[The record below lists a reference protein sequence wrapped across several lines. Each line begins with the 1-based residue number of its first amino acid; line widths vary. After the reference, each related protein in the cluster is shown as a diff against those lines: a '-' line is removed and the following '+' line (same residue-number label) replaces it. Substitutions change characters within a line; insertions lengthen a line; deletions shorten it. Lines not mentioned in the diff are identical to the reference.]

1 MKAAVEAELATIAP
15 GRARAATITTIARKE
30 MLELWRDARSRWAGA
45 LLALLMLTALLLGW
59 QQMQRIELE
68 QQSALATTYRQWLD
82 QGDKNPHAAAHF
94 GQYAF
99 KPANPL
105 SFADPGVTPFVGT
118 TVWLEAHK
126 QNEFTFRPARDETSL
141 QRFGDLSAG
150 FVLQVLM
157 PLFVIL
163 LAFGAFSGERERG
176 TLRQLLSIGVR
187 PVQLLVGKAL
197 AIAAMLGMVLLPMAL
212 AGAIALASV
221 GTTDEA
227 ASGNMVRMAFMALG
241 YAVYLGGF
249 CALTLGVS
257 AALPSSRQALVAL
270 LAFWVANSFVAPRVM
285 VDFARQLNPTPTS
298 VEFQQGI
305 AAARSSAF
313 GDDEKHPAFAAFRVR
328 VLKEYG
334 VARVEDLPVDFR
346 GLALREDDENGYRV
360 YDRLFGELWERY
372 AIQERIRALAGLAF
386 PLAAMQPFSMGMAGT
401 DTAHHN
407 DFAQAAESYRRQIQT
422 AMSDDLIRHR
432 KNGDEKYVA
441 GHALWEKIPPF
452 HYRMPAPDW
461 PLARQWPN
469 AAILLFWAL
478 ACGLFAVLAVRRL
491 RPV

>member
-1 MKAAVEAELATIAP
+1 MKAAAEAELAAVAP
-15 GRARAATITTIARKE
+15 NRAGAAAITTIARKE

-45 LLALLMLTALLLGW
+45 LLILLMLTALLLGW
-59 QQMQRIELE
+59 QQMRRIESE
-68 QQSALATTYRQWLD
+68 QQSARETTYRQWLD
-82 QGDKNPHAAAHF
+82 QSERSPHAAAHF

-105 SFADPGVTPFVGT
+105 SFAEPGVTPFVGT

-141 QRFGDLSAG
+141 QRFGNLSAG

-187 PVQLLVGKAL
+187 PVQLLAGKAL
-197 AIAAMLGMVLLPMAL
+197 AIMAMLGMVLLPVAL
-212 AGAIALASV
+212 VGAIALASA
-221 GTTDEA
+221 GAAEEA
-227 ASGNMVRMAFMALG
+227 AGETLARAAFMALG

-270 LAFWVANSFVAPRVM
+270 LAFWVVNSFVAPRVM
-285 VDFARQLNPTPTS
+285 VDFTRQLSPTPTA
-298 VEFQQGI
+298 VEFQQRI
-305 AAARSSAF
+305 AAARTSAF
-313 GDDEKHPAFAAFRVR
+313 GDDEKHPAFAAFRER
-328 VLKEYG
+328 VMKEYG
-334 VARVEDLPVDFR
+334 VARIEDLPVDFR

-372 AIQERIRALAGLAF
+372 ATQERIRALAGLVF
-386 PLAAMQPFSMGMAGT
+386 PLAAMQPFSMGLAGT

-407 DFAQAAESYRRQIQT
+407 DFAQAAEGYRRQIQT

-441 GHALWEKIPPF
+441 GHALWEKVPPF
-452 HYRMPAPDW
+452 HYRMPTLDW
-461 PLARQWPN
+461 TIARQWPN

-478 ACGLFAVLAVRRL
+478 ACGLFAVLTVRRL